1 MICEIND
8 FDEFGFIASCEGL
21 VYVMVELCPL
31 GSLEN
36 YLREHRVG
44 FVNEFEAEYC
54 NRPTRASYWTTTDFL
69 KTSDLLKWSI
79 QVASAMDYLDK
90 KNVNF
95 V

>member
-1 MICEIND
+1 MSLV
-8 FDEFGFIASCEGL
+8 FVSCTGL

-54 NRPTRASYWTTTDFL
+54 NGPMRTSYLTTTDLL
-69 KTSDLLKWSI
+69 KTSDLLRWSI
-79 QVASAMDYLDK
+79 QIASAMDYLDK
-90 KNVNF
+90 KNVKF
-95 V
+95 I